1 MKKAQGVSLT
11 VIIVAILALLVLVVL
26 AAIFVGKTGTTV
38 QGFNDC
44 ENKGGDCQA
53 GPNCEAGYVKM
64 AAYSCPTKDDVCCLP
79 IGAKK

>member
-26 AAIFVGKTGTTV
+26 SAIFIGKTGTTV

-44 ENKGGDCQA
+44 ENKGGVCQIESC
-53 GPNCEAGYVKM
+53 GEGYVLM
-64 AAYSCPTKDDVCCLP
+64 TAYTCPTEGDHCCLP
-79 IGAKK
+79 IGAKE